1 MAGRVLLVMKKT
13 FRKRFS
19 TVLLSLTL
27 LAGLSLLLYP
37 SFSDWFNH
45 LEARRIQQSLEQ
57 ELANIPEDQFQMY
70 WQQAEDY
77 NNRLNT
83 KADRFNLSDSEKEEY
98 SQTLLL
104 PTTEVMGMIEIP
116 SIDVNLPI
124 YHGTSENVLQK
135 YIGHLE
141 GTSLPTGGQGRHAVL
156 SGHRGLPSAKLFTDI
171 DQLQEND
178 YFIVTL
184 LGQKMTYQ
192 VDKISIIEPTDYSE
206 FAIDPDQDYVTLM
219 TCTPYGINTHR
230 LLVRGHRV
238 DNLPDDFIYTQNEAG
253 MIDRSLVAVIFFGVL
268 LGGYF
273 IVTWIRS
280 SYQSSKRKKEGA
292 Q

>member
-1 MAGRVLLVMKKT
+1 
-13 FRKRFS
+13 
-19 TVLLSLTL
+19 
-27 LAGLSLLLYP
+27 
-37 SFSDWFNH
+37 
-45 LEARRIQQSLEQ
+45 
-57 ELANIPEDQFQMY
+57 MY

-104 PTTEVMGMIEIP
+104 PTTEVMGMVEIP

-141 GTSLPTGGQGRHAVL
+141 GTSLPTGGLGRHAVL

-206 FAIDPDQDYVTLM
+206 FAIDPNQDYVTLM

-253 MIDRSLVAVIFFGVL
+253 MIDRSLVAVVFFGVL
-268 LGGYF
+268 LGGF
-273 IVTWIRS
+273 FVGTWIRS
-280 SYQSSKRKKEGA
+280 GYKGSKNRREGT

>member
-1 MAGRVLLVMKKT
+1 
-13 FRKRFS
+13 
-19 TVLLSLTL
+19 
-27 LAGLSLLLYP
+27 
-37 SFSDWFNH
+37 
-45 LEARRIQQSLEQ
+45 
-57 ELANIPEDQFQMY
+57 MY

-104 PTTEVMGMIEIP
+104 PTTEVMGMVEIP

-141 GTSLPTGGQGRHAVL
+141 GTSLPTGGLGRHAVL

-184 LGQKMTYQ
+184 LGQ
-192 VDKISIIEPTDYSE
+192 
-206 FAIDPDQDYVTLM
+206 
-219 TCTPYGINTHR
+219 
-230 LLVRGHRV
+230 
-238 DNLPDDFIYTQNEAG
+238 
-253 MIDRSLVAVIFFGVL
+253 
-268 LGGYF
+268 
-273 IVTWIRS
+273 
-280 SYQSSKRKKEGA
+280 
-292 Q
+292 

>member
-13 FRKRFS
+13 FRKRLS
-19 TVLLSLTL
+19 SVLLSLTL

-57 ELANIPEDQFQMY
+57 ELANISEDEFQNY
-70 WQQAEDY
+70 WLQAEDY

-83 KADRFNLSDSEKEEY
+83 KADRFNLSDAEKEEY
-98 SQTLLL
+98 SQTLHL
-104 PTTEVMGMIEIP
+104 PTSEVMGMIEIP

-124 YHGTSENVLQK
+124 YHGTSESTLQK

-141 GTSLPTGGQGRHAVL
+141 GTSLPTGGTGRHAVL

-171 DQLQEND
+171 DQLKEND
-178 YFIVTL
+178 YFIVKV

-192 VDKISIIEPTDYSE
+192 VDRISIIEPTDYSE

-238 DNLPDDFIYTQNEAG
+238 DNLPDDFIYTQDEVG
-253 MIDRSLVAVIFFGVL
+253 MIDRSLVAVVFFGVL

-273 IVTWIRS
+273 IGTWAYS
-280 SYQSSKRKKEGA
+280 GSKHSNKRKEGA